1 MPTDAL
7 VSSHQQGINMLASP
21 LLDSSTITKSTSF
34 AFAVSTAS
42 TANRS
47 FIAAHRPSI
56 TGLKSCKE
64 GPSDKID
71 PRVIYKGRQRGCDRF
86 KIVSAYGR
94 RVEERVLEEEVPQM
108 VESWPSFRTFP
119 GQAYPLGVSELENG
133 VNFAIFSQHATG
145 VTLCLSLPER
155 EEHDKLDG
163 GMVELTLDPHVN
175 KTGDIWHICI
185 EDLPRDDV
193 LYGYR
198 VDGPRGW
205 HQGHRFDRS
214 IILID
219 PYAKLIE
226 GRRVFGDSS
235 NKMAK
240 FFGTYDF
247 SSLLF
252 NWGDNYKLPN
262 IPEKDLI
269 IYEMNVRAF
278 TADESSG
285 MDPSIRGSYLGIIEK
300 DTHPVSVLRLS
311 GFSDDI
317 CACYRIAIAWDGTM
331 IPHLLELGINAVE
344 LLPVF
349 EFDEFEFQRRPNP
362 RDHMMNTW
370 GYSTINF
377 FAPMSRYASAGR
389 GPANAS
395 REFKEMVKAL
405 HGAGIE
411 VILDVVY
418 NHTNEADDDNPYTI
432 SFRGID
438 NKVYYMVDP
447 NNNGRLLNFSGC
459 GNTLNCNHPVVME
472 LILDSLRHWVVD
484 YHVDGF
490 RFDLASVLCR
500 GTDGSPLN
508 APPLIRAIAKDTV
521 LSRCKIIAEP
531 WDCGGLYLVG
541 KFPNWDRWAEW
552 NGKYRDDIRKFIKG
566 DDGMKGSFATR
577 VAGSA
582 DLYKVNNRKPY
593 HSINFVIAHDG
604 FTLYDLVSYNSK
616 HNDANGEGGNDGCND
631 NFSWNCGAEGTGIL
645 MYKTIR
651 LVLSETSDADVKA
664 LRFRQMKNFHMAL
677 MISQRDVYAAEEVS
691 AADHAA
697 ERAWDPQQELR
708 ERKGGGVCGRS
719 ASSAAAAVGEAGF
732 LDEGEMERSDLAAA
746 AEKVSR
752 LEREGT
758 PMMLMG
764 DEYGHTR
771 YGNNNSYG
779 HDTSL
784 NNFQWGQLEAR
795 KSGHFR
801 FFSEMIKFRRS
812 RRAFGRENFIGMSE
826 VTWHE
831 DQWDNPE
838 SKFLAFTLHDKDGG
852 DIYLA
857 FNAHDYNVKTAM
869 PSPPQ
874 NRRWFRVVDTNLK
887 SPDDFVP
894 QGVPDI
900 GKTYNIAPFSSI
912 LLEAKT

>member
-1 MPTDAL
+1 MKVTGGDRISGDVRRWSPEADGAPAR
-7 VSSHQQGINMLASP
+7 VGSHWVTSGGGRKVLGAEQSQKKGQRTQISP
-21 LLDSSTITKSTSF
+21 SKDLSKSDEGQR
-34 AFAVSTAS
+34 
-42 TANRS
+42 RS
-47 FIAAHRPSI
+47 
-56 TGLKSCKE
+56 G
-64 GPSDKID
+64 
-71 PRVIYKGRQRGCDRF
+71 
-86 KIVSAYGR
+86 
-94 RVEERVLEEEVPQM
+94 
-108 VESWPSFRTFP
+108 
-119 GQAYPLGVSELENG
+119 
-133 VNFAIFSQHATG
+133 
-145 VTLCLSLPER
+145 
-155 EEHDKLDG
+155 
-163 GMVELTLDPHVN
+163 
-175 KTGDIWHICI
+175 
-185 EDLPRDDV
+185 
-193 LYGYR
+193 
-198 VDGPRGW
+198 
-205 HQGHRFDRS
+205 
-214 IILID
+214 
-219 PYAKLIE
+219 E
-226 GRRVFGDSS
+226 GRRSCG
-235 NKMAK
+235 
-240 FFGTYDF
+240 
-247 SSLLF
+247 
-252 NWGDNYKLPN
+252 
-262 IPEKDLI
+262 E
-269 IYEMNVRAF
+269 
-278 TADESSG
+278 
-285 MDPSIRGSYLGIIEK
+285 IR
-300 DTHPVSVLRLS
+300 R
-311 GFSDDI
+311 
-317 CACYRIAIAWDGTM
+317 
-331 IPHLLELGINAVE
+331 E
-344 LLPVF
+344 LL
-349 EFDEFEFQRRPNP
+349 
-362 RDHMMNTW
+362 
-370 GYSTINF
+370 
-377 FAPMSRYASAGR
+377 
-389 GPANAS
+389 
-395 REFKEMVKAL
+395 
-405 HGAGIE
+405 
-411 VILDVVY
+411 VVV
-418 NHTNEADDDNPYTI
+418 
-432 SFRGID
+432 G
-438 NKVYYMVDP
+438 
-447 NNNGRLLNFSGC
+447 
-459 GNTLNCNHPVVME
+459 GNTLNCNHPLVME

-566 DDGMKGSFATR
+566 DAGMKGSFATR

-582 DLYKVNNRKPY
+582 DLYKVNKRKPY

-616 HNDANGEGGNDGCND
+616 HNDANGEGGNDGSND
-631 NFSWNCGAEGTGIL
+631 NFSWNCGCEGIGIL

-651 LVLSETSDADVKA
+651 LVLSETSDANVKA

-677 MISQRDVYAAEEVS
+677 MISQ
-691 AADHAA
+691 
-697 ERAWDPQQELR
+697 
-708 ERKGGGVCGRS
+708 
-719 ASSAAAAVGEAGF
+719 
-732 LDEGEMERSDLAAA
+732 
-746 AEKVSR
+746 
-752 LEREGT
+752 GT

-894 QGVPDI
+894 EGVPDV
-900 GKTYNIAPFSSI
+900 GTTYNVAPFSSI